1 MKKKQSRFSG
11 TGVVVRLPLAQRN
24 YIKRL
29 VEQSDGLKS
38 QSDVIR
44 EMVQYHIN
52 RHCNEFRSADDMMRT
67 AGQDPL

>member
-1 MKKKQSRFSG
+1 MKKKTRPIKQSRFSG

-38 QSDVIR
+38 QSDVMR
-44 EMVQYHIN
+44 EIVRYYITH
-52 RHCNEFRSADDMMRT
+52 HPEPEPLP
-67 AGQDPL
+67 DPGTK